1 MLEIFLT
8 RAAYNRVDFDKQAE
22 KKPNLL
28 VESAKLEVSRPES
41 SPKNYEE
48 QEQEQEEDK
57 ETHHHFGL
65 DLELPHPDHYLPET
79 G

>member
-1 MLEIFLT
+1 MLEIFLS
-8 RAAYNRVDFDKQAE
+8 RPAYNRVDFDKQAE

-28 VESAKLEVSRPES
+28 VESTKLEVSRPDS
-41 SPKNYEE
+41 SQISYEK
-48 QEQEQEEDK
+48 QQEEDK
-57 ETHHHFGL
+57 EIHHHFGL

>member
-1 MLEIFLT
+1 MLEVFWS
-8 RAAYNRVDFDKQAE
+8 RAAYNRVKIDKQAE

-28 VESAKLEVSRPES
+28 VESSNLEVSRPDS
-41 SPKNYEE
+41 SQNSYEK
-48 QEQEQEEDK
+48 QEEEDK
-57 ETHHHFGL
+57 EIHRHFGL